1 MANRVSVE
9 VSANVQGFQQGMQA
23 ASQSAQ
29 QYETDM
35 RKVSESTVNF
45 NQELRKAKREAQNL
59 AAGYA
64 KLDAAAK
71 QSAFGQE
78 MKRQL
83 DAAKQ
88 AAADYIDM
96 QGDLQQELRN
106 MASDTKSLDALAE
119 GIGVIGDVTSTALGI
134 VAQFTGNEEDAQ
146 RAVVAFTTAT
156 SAANSAIK
164 IANALQPYSNTM
176 KKIGTLQDKAAAA
189 ATRIKTAAE
198 GKSVIMTKAATA
210 AQAAFNKIA
219 KMNPYVLLA
228 MAIVGVVAAIGTF
241 IAFTGDAED
250 AEDKMQ
256 KEIEETNKRL
266 EEQRDQLLQ
275 TSGSMYN
282 TASRLDH
289 LYAEYLQTN
298 NEIRKTEILTEAA
311 AEFKKLG
318 MEVNNL
324 ADAQRIFKE
333 HGNDVIELIRLQGD
347 VAAIT
352 AMRFEA
358 FKKSMKMLMAEGYTV
373 SAARILA
380 GYNEEVMKFDK
391 ELDNLHAKAA
401 KHKKNLNIK
410 PNVFKE
416 TKTTTKTTNK
426 VEVVVEDG
434 SLQKLK
440 DELANLEKKKINLNI
455 KGEPLKKLQKE
466 IDDKKKEIEDKE
478 IELGIRAK
486 RGSLEDITK
495 QISEIDD
502 KIKKLNPVLDEVEIK
517 KLQMDKQA
525 LEEAKKEIEDK
536 FKEVV
541 ITGKGFK
548 SDAQQGSVQWSR
560 DKVSYLKQMMDIEVD
575 DDRYQY
581 WLKRYKEEKKNL
593 EALEIKVEADLDET
607 QKGSLEW
614 LSKKKQKYQAILETS
629 VVGSPEWKDALANIN
644 KLTKEENN
652 IQLAIEV
659 SGMSALE
666 KTFSML
672 DGFHAIDNIVGS
684 FESLTSAIGEN
695 KNAWEIFMAAIS
707 TFESIMEGINTVTAI
722 YNLLSAKS
730 AATKIA
736 EAAASGSAAAATSTQ
751 AAAEGTA
758 VAPTTAATVANKAL
772 EASYLDLASAM
783 IFAAHAYIPFAGV
796 GIAAG
801 FISSMLAIQAA
812 TKATTMSMMAFA
824 EGGIVGGSSY
834 SGDRILAR
842 VNSGEMILNDKQQR
856 HLFELLDSDAMPQK
870 GGTNVTVQGVI
881 RGTDLLLVQKN
892 TNKVRSK
899 SGTQIHF

>member
-35 RKVSESTVNF
+35 RKVSDSTVNF

-106 MASDTKSLDALAE
+106 MASDTKALDTLAE

-176 KKIGTLQDKAAAA
+176 KKIGTLQDLAAAA

-198 GKSVIMTKAATA
+198 GKGVLTTKAATA

-219 KMNPYVLLA
+219 AMNPYVLLA
-228 MAIVGVVAAIGTF
+228 MAIVGVIAAIGTF

-358 FKKSMKMLMAEGYTV
+358 FKKSMKMLMEEGYTV
-373 SAARILA
+373 SAARIMA
-380 GYNEEVMKFDK
+380 GYNEEVMNFDK
-391 ELDNLHAKAA
+391 ELDNLNAKAA
-401 KHKKNLNIK
+401 KLKKNLNIK

-416 TKTTTKTTNK
+416 TKTTTKTTTK
-426 VEVVVEDG
+426 TEVVVQDG

-440 DELANLEKKKINLNI
+440 DELTNLEKKKINLNI

-502 KIKKLNPVLDEVEIK
+502 KIKKLHPVLDEVEIK

-666 KTFSML
+666 KTFSTL

-758 VAPTTAATVANKAL
+758 VAPATAATVANKAL

-856 HLFELLDSDAMPQK
+856 HLFELLDSDAMPK
-870 GGTNVTVQGVI
+870 AGGTNVTVQGVI

-892 TNKVRSK
+892 TNKVRS
-899 SGTQIHF
+899 SAGTQIYF

>member
-35 RKVSESTVNF
+35 RKVSDSTVNF
-45 NQELRKAKREAQNL
+45 NQELRKAKREAHNL

-106 MASDTKSLDALAE
+106 MASDTHTLDMLAE
-119 GIGVIGDVTSTALGI
+119 GMGVIGDVTSATLGI

-146 RAVVAFTTAT
+146 RAVVAFTTAQSVLGT
-156 SAANSAIK
+156 VTK
-164 IANALQPYSNTM
+164 LQNALQSQSNTM
-176 KKIGTLQDKAAAA
+176 MAVSKIQTLA
-189 ATRIKTAAE
+189 ATAATNVKTAAE

-219 KMNPYVLLA
+219 AMNPYVLLA
-228 MAIVGVVAAIGTF
+228 MAIVGVVTAIGTF

-311 AEFKKLG
+311 AEFNKLG

-358 FKKSMKMLMAEGYTV
+358 FKNSMKMLMEGGYTV

-380 GYNEEVMKFDK
+380 GYNEEVIKLDK
-391 ELDNLHAKAA
+391 ELDKLNAEAA
-401 KHKKNLNIK
+401 KRKKNLNIK

-416 TKTTTKTTNK
+416 TKTTTKNTTK

-495 QISEIDD
+495 QISKIDD
-502 KIKKLNPVLDEVEIK
+502 KIKELNPVLDEVEIK

-614 LSKKKQKYQAILETS
+614 LSKNKQKYQAILETS

-730 AATKIA
+730 TATKIA
-736 EAAASGSAAAATSTQ
+736 DAAASGSAAAATSTQ

-758 VAPTTAATVANKAL
+758 IAPATAATVANKAL

-856 HLFELLDSDAMPQK
+856 HLFELLDSDAMPK
-870 GGTNVTVQGVI
+870 AGGTNVTVQGVI

-892 TNKVRSK
+892 TNKVRS
-899 SGTQIHF
+899 SAGTQIHF

>member
-35 RKVSESTVNF
+35 RKVSDSTVNF

-106 MASDTKSLDALAE
+106 MASDTKALDTLAE

-176 KKIGTLQDKAAAA
+176 KKIGTLQDLAAAA

-198 GKSVIMTKAATA
+198 GKGVLTTKAATA

-219 KMNPYVLLA
+219 AMNPYVLLA
-228 MAIVGVVAAIGTF
+228 MAIVGVIAAIGTF

-358 FKKSMKMLMAEGYTV
+358 FKKSMKMLMEEGYTV
-373 SAARILA
+373 SAARIMA
-380 GYNEEVMKFDK
+380 GYNEEVMNFDK
-391 ELDNLHAKAA
+391 ELDNLNAKAA
-401 KHKKNLNIK
+401 KLNKNLNIK

-416 TKTTTKTTNK
+416 TKTTTKTTTK
-426 VEVVVEDG
+426 TEVVVQDG

-502 KIKKLNPVLDEVEIK
+502 KIKKLHPVLDEVEIK

-758 VAPTTAATVANKAL
+758 VAPATAATVANKAL

-856 HLFELLDSDAMPQK
+856 HLFELLDSDAMPK
-870 GGTNVTVQGVI
+870 AGGTNVTVQGVI